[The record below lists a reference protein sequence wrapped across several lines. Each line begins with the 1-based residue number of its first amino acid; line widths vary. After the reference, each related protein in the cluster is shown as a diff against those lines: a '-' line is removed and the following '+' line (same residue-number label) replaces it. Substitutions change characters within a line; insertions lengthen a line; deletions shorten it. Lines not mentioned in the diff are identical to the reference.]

1 MTVRRWNSLPAPL
14 RNDKYRPIPHSFCE
28 TMPVIT
34 IRMAEG
40 RTLEQKRVLADEIT
54 AAVTRTFGV
63 DPEIVTIFFEELKT
77 ENIARAGK
85 LLSEP

>member
-1 MTVRRWNSLPAPL
+1 
-14 RNDKYRPIPHSFCE
+14 
-28 TMPVIT
+28 
-34 IRMAEG
+34 MAEG

>member
-1 MTVRRWNSLPAPL
+1 
-14 RNDKYRPIPHSFCE
+14 
-28 TMPVIT
+28 MPVIT

-63 DPEIVTIFFEELKT
+63 DREVVTIFFEELKT
-77 ENIARAGK
+77 ECIARAGK
-85 LLSEP
+85 LLSES